1 MNFLVGF
8 QLITEKFFWQIFPYI
23 PISIYTSVLLYV
35 DPVAYDSVVSLL
47 VAFFSFLPS
56 SIDILE
62 LLPYLDTTTSR
73 AATNIITH
81 IKNAIISC
89 LFSYVDKEEGL

>member
-1 MNFLVGF
+1 M
-8 QLITEKFFWQIFPYI
+8 
-23 PISIYTSVLLYV
+23 

-47 VAFFSFLPS
+47 VVFFSFLPS

-73 AATNIITH
+73 AVANIIKH

-89 LFSYVDKEEGL
+89 LFSSVGKEEGL